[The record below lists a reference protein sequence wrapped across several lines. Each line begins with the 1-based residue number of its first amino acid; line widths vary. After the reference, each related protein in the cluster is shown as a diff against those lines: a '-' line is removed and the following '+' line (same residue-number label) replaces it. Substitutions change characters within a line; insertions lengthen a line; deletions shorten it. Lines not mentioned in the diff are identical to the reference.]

1 MIRKFLLGT
10 VAGFALTSA
19 ALAQNTV
26 PQIGV
31 NTATIREQ
39 TYSASAVG
47 LAPAASATDIFCIS
61 GSSSKTIA
69 IRRISISGTA
79 GTLITVPVT
88 LVRRASLNT
97 GGTLATGAA
106 LPAASPHLSTNG
118 TATAT
123 LASYTANPTINDTS
137 PLYFRAGNAT
147 FPVTSAGT
155 VIFPL
160 EWFGG
165 SQVETYTQG
174 FDIPAGST
182 AQQYCLNL
190 GATSVSSG
198 LLNISITWTER

>member
-1 MIRKFLLGT
+1 MIRKLLLGT
-10 VAGFALTSA
+10 VAGFALVSA
-19 ALAQNTV
+19 ALAQNYV
-26 PQIGV
+26 PQVGV
-31 NTATIREQ
+31 NSANIREQ

-61 GSSSKTIA
+61 GSSSKAIA

-79 GTLITVPVT
+79 GTLVTVPVT
-88 LVRRASLNT
+88 LVRRASLDT
-97 GGTLATGAA
+97 AGTPATGAA
-106 LPAASPHLSTNG
+106 LPVAAAHLSTNG
-118 TATAT
+118 AATAT
-123 LASYTANPTINDTS
+123 LTSYTANPTINDSS
-137 PLYFRAGNAT
+137 PLYLRAGNVT
-147 FPVTSAGT
+147 LPVTSAGT
-155 VIFPL
+155 VTSPL

-165 SQVETYTQG
+165 TSVESYSQG

>member
-61 GSSSKTIA
+61 GSSSKMIA

-123 LASYTANPTINDTS
+123 LASYTANPTIHDTS